1 MHFALVDIVSVSV
14 VGAVAVGFLIRLFF
28 KMRTNKCIT
37 VCSGCSGAA
46 CSTKSF
52 ATANKIIPIHQ
63 L

>member
-1 MHFALVDIVSVSV
+1 MHFALVDIISVSV
-14 VGAVAVGFLIRLFF
+14 IGFVAVSFLTRLFF

-37 VCSGCSGAA
+37 VCSGCSGGS

-52 ATANKIIPIHQ
+52 ATTNKVIPIRQ